1 MSSPAWWRDA
11 SPDARRALVAASL
24 GWMLDAF
31 DVMLYALVLPAV
43 VAELRI
49 GYAWAGVLASLT
61 LVASAIGGVL
71 FGLIADRYGRTRALM
86 LSILLYSGFTAAC
99 GFAESFAQLAMF
111 RIALGLGFGGEWASG
126 AALVA
131 ETWPARHRGKAFG
144 IVQSSWAVGYGLA
157 ALVTFLVLPRFG
169 WRAVFFVG
177 VLPALLTF
185 WIRRSVKEPDAWVH
199 SRGSAAE
206 RAHRG
211 APPSVWAG
219 LASIFAGRLAPI
231 TAAVTLMNACVMF
244 AYWGFNTWAP
254 TYLSAP
260 VSRGGAA
267 LDVSRMTMFIV
278 VMQAGTWLG
287 YVTFGFVADRIGVKR
302 TYVLYLVVAAA
313 LLPVYTSVRAP
324 LVLLVLGPVLAFF
337 ATGHFSGFG
346 ALTAG
351 LYPTAIRATAQG
363 FTYNAGRLASAVAP
377 LLVGTLAD
385 RRGFA
390 TALSMTALA
399 YLAAALMWRWIPST
413 SGGADRHRQGYGESR
428 RSGA

>member
-1 MSSPAWWRDA
+1 MSAPVWWREA
-11 SPDARRALVAASL
+11 SADARRALVAASL

-49 GYAWAGVLASLT
+49 DYGLAGVLASLT
-61 LVASAIGGVL
+61 LVASALGGVL
-71 FGLIADRYGRTRALM
+71 FGLVADRYGRTRALM
-86 LSILLYSGFTAAC
+86 FSILLYSAFTAAC
-99 GFAESFAQLAMF
+99 GLAQSFAQLAIF
-111 RIALGLGFGGEWASG
+111 RLALGFGFGGEWASG

-144 IVQSSWAVGYGLA
+144 IVQSSWAVGYALA
-157 ALVTFLVLPRFG
+157 ALVTLAVLPRYG

-185 WIRRSVKEPDAWVH
+185 WIRRSVREPEAWRQ
-199 SRGSAAE
+199 SRAAASE
-206 RAHRG
+206 GAHDK
-211 APPSVWAG
+211 AAASVWAG
-219 LASIFAGRLAPI
+219 LGSIFVGRLGSI
-231 TAAVTLMNACVMF
+231 TAAITLMNACVMF

-260 VSRGGAA
+260 ISRGGAA
-267 LDVSRMTMFIV
+267 LDVSRMTLFIV
-278 VMQAGTWLG
+278 VMQVGTWLG

-302 TYVLYLVVAAA
+302 TYVVYLLAAAA
-313 LLPVYTSVRAP
+313 LLPIYTSVRAP
-324 LVLLVLGPVLAFF
+324 FVLLVLGPVLAFF

-346 ALTAG
+346 ALTAA

-363 FTYNAGRLASAVAP
+363 FTYNIGRLASAVAP
-377 LLVGTLAD
+377 FLVGTLAD

-390 TALSMTALA
+390 AALSVAALA
-399 YLAAALMWRWIPST
+399 YLGAALMWVWIPRVT
-413 SGGADRHRQGYGESR
+413 SDE
-428 RSGA
+428 